1 MPPSPDMTDVVP
13 TGGAAPL
20 GRLLTARA
28 GAAGWLD
35 RAVTEAGLRAP
46 PFEEVRFSSAFSSAA
61 RRLGKGPVALTE
73 EERRALG
80 RDCIDWPLDGWGVDE
95 LGRAALLLEA
105 FRALAPE
112 PAAALLARCYAR
124 ADNRERQAVL
134 RSLPLLPDGRRF
146 LALAVDACR
155 SSVQTVFEAIAC
167 ENPFPAREFADA
179 SFHQMVLKSMF
190 NGVALRRIVG
200 LERRRTPEL
209 ARMATDYAAER
220 RAAGRAVPADIDL
233 VLSGTGT
240 GTGTEP

>member
-1 MPPSPDMTDVVP
+1 MLTSPDMTDVVP
-13 TGGAAPL
+13 TVGAGPL
-20 GRLLTARA
+20 VRLLTARE
-28 GAAGWLD
+28 GAAAWLD
-35 RAVTEAGLRAP
+35 GATTEAGLHAP
-46 PFEEVRFSSAFSSAA
+46 PFDELRFFSAFSSAA
-61 RRLGKGPVALTE
+61 RRLGKAPVALTGD
-73 EERRALG
+73 ERGALA
-80 RDCIDWPLDGWGVDE
+80 RDGIDWPLDGWGVDE
-95 LGRAALLLEA
+95 LGRAVLLLEA
-105 FRALAPE
+105 FRALSPA
-112 PAAALLARCYAR
+112 PAAALLAACYAR

-134 RSLPLLPDGRRF
+134 RVLPLLPDARRF

-200 LERRRTPEL
+200 LERRRSPEL

-233 VLSGTGT
+233 VLSGTG
-240 GTGTEP
+240 GEP